1 MSEIRA
7 IETGLDELGQ
17 SVVKFWVMTR
27 RRYRATFSREAFEQL
42 VAAALAE
49 LPQDLRERMA
59 NVEIVVRDRPS
70 RQELQRAGLGPGAA
84 LFGLYE
90 GIPLTQRTSHYGMV
104 LPDKVTLYQ
113 EVIEACCRSEAEIV
127 QRVRRTVLHELAHH
141 FGISD
146 DRLREL
152 GAY

>member
-1 MSEIRA
+1 MVSITRSCWTTVQQPLERA
-7 IETGLDELGQ
+7 M
-17 SVVKFWVMTR
+17 FR
-27 RRYRATFSREAFEQL
+27 REAFEKR
-42 VAAALAE
+42 VAEALAG
-49 LPQDLRERMA
+49 LPQELREKMD

-70 RQELQRAGLGPGAA
+70 RQELQRVGLRPGDS

-104 LPDKVTLYQ
+104 LPDKITLYQ
-113 EVIEACCRSEAEIV
+113 AVIEAHCRSEAEIV
-127 QRVRRTVLHELAHH
+127 RTVRRTLLHELAHH
-141 FGISD
+141 VGISD